1 VRIPG
6 IKKVIVQQLLIWLV
20 VGCLGSWL
28 LPVIP
33 ALAQGQGAGPLLEK
47 PQPSSEL
54 PGPAAKKE
62 EAPTTCGPLIS
73 DSCIPIE
80 EHHYS
85 LQVLWGLSVYPS
97 AFSPNWRHISA
108 GGNFYTFQMPVKF
121 TYGPTKKLETYI
133 VVPFI
138 VNWCNDLNP
147 NLVGPNG
154 ERSASYA
161 GIGDISTFAKY
172 LILEEGPIRPA
183 VTLVGGVGWPSG
195 HASHLNP
202 VFLGQDAIGTGSF
215 SFTTG
220 VNLYKWVKP
229 FLLYSNIWLNSPIN
243 LDKQKAD
250 FEPQPVRNRENV
262 TFNLAAEYPL
272 NQQWIILLEMYSNWN
287 WSNPGT
293 ESIGFQSPT
302 TVLGFLPGIEYFYSE
317 KWAFSAGCA
326 FDTIGKLAAPK
337 FTPAFTVYYNF

>member
-1 VRIPG
+1 MQTMLRSGFCLGV
-6 IKKVIVQQLLIWLV
+6 VLV
-20 VGCLGSWL
+20 VL
-28 LPVIP
+28 LMGFSPPP
-33 ALAQGQGAGPLLEK
+33 AGAQGATPMLEK
-47 PQPSSEL
+47 PQPSSEVPV
-54 PGPAAKKE
+54 PGEKKD

-80 EHHYS
+80 QHHAS
-85 LQVLWGLSVYPS
+85 MQVLWGLSLYT
-97 AFSPNWRHISA
+97 ANFSPNWRRVTA

-121 TYGPTKKLETYI
+121 TYGPTKNLETYI

-138 VNWCNDLNP
+138 TNWVNSATNP
-147 NLVGPNG
+147 GPNG

-161 GIGDISTFAKY
+161 GIGDITTVAKY
-172 LILEEGPIRPA
+172 LVLEEGDFRPA

-202 VFLGQDAIGTGSF
+202 GLLLQDAIGTGSF

-243 LDKQKAD
+243 MYPLRGSDV
-250 FEPQPVRNRENV
+250 PQNVRNRENV
-262 TFNLAAEYPL
+262 VFNLAAEYPI
-272 NQQWIILLEMYSNWN
+272 NTQWILLLEMYSNWN

-293 ESIGFQSPT
+293 ESLGFQSPT
-302 TVLGFLPGIEYFYSE
+302 AVLGFLPGIEYVINQ
-317 KWAFSAGCA
+317 KWACSAGCA
-326 FDTIGKLAAPK
+326 FDTIGKYGGHK
-337 FTPAFTVYYNF
+337 VTPAFTMYYTF